1 MAEANDVTGA
11 TKRAGGPAVGTYSL
25 KTAQAQTD
33 EALAS
38 QPEYIAHLAA
48 AATAGLQPLPP
59 LRWRLQKELQVLA
72 TDTPTPAAKRACTSS
87 SPARELDA
95 DGDEQLM

>member
-11 TKRAGGPAVGTYSL
+11 IKRASCPAVGTNTL
-25 KTAQAQTD
+25 KTALEQTD

-48 AATAGLQPLPP
+48 AAGAGLQPLPP
-59 LRWRLQKELQVLA
+59 LRWHVQKELQVLA
-72 TDTPTPAAKRACTSS
+72 SGLQTPAAKRACASS
-87 SPARELDA
+87 SPARGLDA
-95 DGDEQLM
+95 DGDLQL